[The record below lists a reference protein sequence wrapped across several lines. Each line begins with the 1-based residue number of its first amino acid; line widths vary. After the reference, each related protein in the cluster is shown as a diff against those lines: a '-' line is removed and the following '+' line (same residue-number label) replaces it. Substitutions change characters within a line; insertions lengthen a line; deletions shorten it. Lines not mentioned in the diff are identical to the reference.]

1 MPSERK
7 TLKVFEIWKGE
18 VDLTTGNLFWKIVL
32 FTLPVMLSS
41 LLQLLYTTADLFV
54 VGAYGGGP
62 YPMAGVGNN
71 GSLINLMVNTFVA
84 VSVGANVVVARYK
97 GEKDKDKA
105 LKAMNAGMLIA
116 VILGLVVGISG
127 YFLAGPVLRAMGTK
141 DEIMPYA
148 LAYLKIYF
156 LGLPFLMIFN
166 FGSAILRAL
175 GDSKR
180 PLVALF
186 ACGVINIGLNFLFV
200 LTFQMNHD
208 TLGVE
213 AVAWTTVISEFLEA
227 GLTMFFLM
235 DKRYGFVRFSLKHFT
250 LDRHELYEVL
260 RNGIPAGVETLIFS
274 ISNVVIQ
281 AAANRFLSAS
291 AVAGNTASD
300 NLEGYIFVVLEAFAV
315 AVSSVAAQNYGAN
328 KKENLRKTL
337 LYSFSII
344 TGLGLLMGGIAAIFR
359 YQLIGILVQDSTEAG
374 FSRNEAIDTG
384 AARLLMMGLTY
395 VFCSMMDAYSG
406 YLRGLGHWLAPTIVT
421 FVCACLFRL
430 FYVFVLVYN
439 IPYMQNVVW
448 LYAAYPFCWVLATMI
463 YTAILPSFQK
473 KADQEIEKRVALLP
487 SEKQDERKTQ
497 TV

>member
-7 TLKVFEIWKGE
+7 GIKALEIWKGE
-18 VDLTTGNLFWKIVL
+18 VDLTSGNLFWKIIL

-54 VGAYGGGP
+54 VGKFGGGP

-97 GEKDKDKA
+97 GEKNQAKA
-105 LKAMNAGMLIA
+105 LNAMNAGMLIA
-116 VILGLVVGISG
+116 VVLGIVVGICG
-127 YFLAGPVLRAMGTK
+127 YFLAIPVLKAMGTK
-141 DEIMPYA
+141 SEIMDYA
-148 LAYLKIYF
+148 AAYLKIYF
-156 LGLPFLMIFN
+156 IGLPFLMIFN

-180 PLVALF
+180 PLIALF
-186 ACGVINIGLNFLFV
+186 LCGVLNIGLNFLFV
-200 LTFQMNHD
+200 LGFGMNHD

-227 GLTMFFLM
+227 ALTMVFLM
-235 DKRYGFVRFSLKHFT
+235 DKHYGFVRFSLRHFS
-250 LDRHELYEVL
+250 LDGKALWEVL
-260 RNGIPAGVETLIFS
+260 RNGVPAGVETLIFS

-281 AAANRFLSAS
+281 AAANQFLSAS

-315 AVSSVAAQNYGAN
+315 AVSSVSAQNYGAN

-344 TGLGLLMGGIAAIFR
+344 TVLGLIMGGLAALLR
-359 YQLIGILVQDSTEAG
+359 VPLVETLVQDSAEAG
-374 FSRNEAIDTG
+374 FDHQEAVATG

-395 VFCSMMDAYSG
+395 VFCAIMDAYSG

-448 LYAAYPFCWVLATMI
+448 LYLAYPFCWILACVI
-463 YTAILPSFQK
+463 YTFILPSFQK
-473 KADQEIEKRVALLP
+473 KAYQDIDRRIAALP
-487 SEKQDERKTQ
+487 AGNAQ
-497 TV
+497 

>member
-7 TLKVFEIWKGE
+7 VEKVFEIWKGE
-18 VDLTTGNLFWKIVL
+18 VDLTTGNLFWKIIL
-32 FTLPVMLSS
+32 FTVPVMVSS

-54 VGAYGGGP
+54 VGHYCGTYA
-62 YPMAGVGNN
+62 MAGVGNN

-84 VSVGANVVVARYK
+84 ISVGANVVVARYK
-97 GEKDKDKA
+97 GEQNKEKA
-105 LKAMNAGMLIA
+105 IEAMDSAMIIA
-116 VILGLVVGISG
+116 VILGLAVALGG
-127 YFLAGPVLRAMGTK
+127 YFLAEPVLQAMGTK
-141 DEIMPYA
+141 TEIMPYA
-148 LAYLKIYF
+148 VDYLRIYF
-156 LGLPFLMIFN
+156 IGLPFLMIFN

-186 ACGVINIGLNFLFV
+186 LCGCLNVGLNFLFV
-200 LTFQMNHD
+200 LGFNMRSG

-213 AVAWTTVISEFLEA
+213 AVAWTTVISEALEA
-227 GLTMFFLM
+227 LLTMIFLM
-235 DKRYGFVRFSLKHFT
+235 DKHYGFVRMNFHHFPVGKT
-250 LDRHELYEVL
+250 SFWEVL
-260 RNGIPAGVETLIFS
+260 RNGVPAGVETLIFS
-274 ISNVVIQ
+274 VSNVVIQ
-281 AAANRFLSAS
+281 AAANKFLSAS

-344 TGLGLLMGGIAAIFR
+344 TVLGLILGGIAAIWR
-359 YQLIGILVQDSTEAG
+359 VPLIEILVEDSSEAG
-374 FSRNEAIDTG
+374 FSHDEAVNTG
-384 AARLLMMGLTY
+384 SARLLMMGLTY
-395 VFCSMMDAYSG
+395 VFCAMMDAYSG

-448 LYAAYPFCWVLATMI
+448 LYAAYPLCWGLATGI
-463 YTAILPSFQK
+463 YAIVVPHLQK
-473 KADQEIEKRVALLP
+473 KAYREI
-487 SEKQDERKTQ
+487 DERLALASARGNA
-497 TV
+497 